1 MFGFRIKELKKRLKR
16 HRRPILTLG
25 TWTAA
30 VLTAAVAL
38 ALIVNR
44 SGAGPA
50 GPSPS
55 EGSAAPAWSDNL
67 SFESPSS
74 ERGKAIAALAGQPGD
89 VEVVLHRAFLCGEE
103 TRKLGRFSTNEAI
116 DLLKSHREWSASFD
130 GAGRV
135 VMEEAVDD
143 LSPICRETAF
153 IGLDRDGNLSL
164 FDGPPRK
171 EKVIRTFFQLDVKS
185 LESSLSKERM
195 RELTEGIRV
204 TNRDSYNHVLTRYVE
219 YARDRA
225 QGSLKRAE

>member
-1 MFGFRIKELKKRLKR
+1 
-16 HRRPILTLG
+16 
-25 TWTAA
+25 
-30 VLTAAVAL
+30 
-38 ALIVNR
+38 
-44 SGAGPA
+44 
-50 GPSPS
+50 
-55 EGSAAPAWSDNL
+55 
-67 SFESPSS
+67 
-74 ERGKAIAALAGQPGD
+74 
-89 VEVVLHRAFLCGEE
+89 
-103 TRKLGRFSTNEAI
+103 
-116 DLLKSHREWSASFD
+116 
-130 GAGRV
+130 
-135 VMEEAVDD
+135 MEEAVDD